1 MFHKINCPRCGVTD
15 SAIPIDK
22 YCSPKVICPSCS
34 SIADKYTESV
44 ERGKSMYETK
54 FTEPVEDEQVEQSE
68 VDEVGKK
75 KGRGSYSKSK
85 GRD

>member
-1 MFHKINCPRCGVTD
+1 
-15 SAIPIDK
+15 
-22 YCSPKVICPSCS
+22 
-34 SIADKYTESV
+34 
-44 ERGKSMYETK
+44 MYETK